1 MSDPPPDRASR
12 DRASRDRP
20 PRDRPPPGDLRA
32 DPFREGPAAA
42 RARRGRSLAIALA
55 LAAFVALVFV
65 NTIIRLSSNIR
76 ENARQHPSASQPRR
90 PVAAP

>member
-1 MSDPPPDRASR
+1 MSDPSLDV
-12 DRASRDRP
+12 
-20 PRDRPPPGDLRA
+20 PPPTGSRN

-42 RARRGRSLAIALA
+42 RARRGRNIAIAVA
-55 LAAFVALVFV
+55 LLVFVALVFV

-76 ENARQHPSASQPRR
+76 ESARQHPATAVQPRH